1 MAGVSVIES
10 DSGGGGGGGGGSAG
24 GAALESAGDAAAAAE
39 RSDVLGPLVK
49 RGSSAPLA
57 PRTPSAPKPRLGSWA
72 QLENARDKTVA
83 GIDWSVISK
92 PLSPGSRPG
101 SVGRPRSPDQSTIV
115 STSTD
120 GGGMFGDGDMDGGMS
135 TRSMTSQ
142 QKREHHRE
150 KERQRERDHGAI
162 VFDKLP
168 PPAELT
174 TPRQL
179 DWTSMPHLS
188 VASADLHSN
197 MCHLELLSKH
207 GDVDVPAR
215 VPLNKPVVRF
225 GALAGLE
232 CTLKTFGFCRKYMM
246 VSKIHCLIYVPMADC
261 KDEPI
266 RVCDN
271 RSLWGT
277 YVVNGKGAYK
287 APVKVGSGTALT
299 AGDLICIGVRPK
311 GPDELTPE
319 IAGQAC
325 CVYRVRNLPEEEAH
339 KSHKRGSSP

>member
-1 MAGVSVIES
+1 VGEMGDLSLIES
-10 DSGGGGGGGGGSAG
+10 ESGLDSGGDAG
-24 GAALESAGDAAAAAE
+24 GAAVESAGDAAAAE
-39 RSDVLGPLVK
+39 GSDVLGPLVK

-57 PRTPSAPKPRLGSWA
+57 PRTPSAPKPRLGSWM
-72 QLENARDKTVA
+72 QLEKARDKTVA
-83 GIDWSVISK
+83 GIDWSVVTK
-92 PLSPGSRPG
+92 PSSPGSRPG

-120 GGGMFGDGDMDGGMS
+120 GGMLGDGDTDGGMS

-142 QKREHHRE
+142 QKREHIRE

-168 PPAELT
+168 PPAEHM
-174 TPRQL
+174 TPREL
-179 DWTSMPHLS
+179 DWTAVPHLS
-188 VASADLHSN
+188 AVSADLHSN

-225 GALAGLE
+225 GALQGLE

-277 YVVNGKGAYK
+277 YVVNRNGAYK

-339 KSHKRGSSP
+339 KTHKRGSP